1 MKTTGAKTTAAVVL
15 VLISVFLI
23 TVDAQSRVRATSSSR
38 TGAEGKSAEISPI
51 LERVR
56 DVSAAT
62 DRRSGT
68 SFSGDD
74 MLRTRIR
81 SIRTIDFHLKNGRLV
96 FGKLISED
104 RNKVIVEQVEGSK
117 LIVATYSKRDV
128 ETRSLQARNVSASKY
143 YTDMAEYFS
152 GRTWD
157 FKDDPD
163 DFTLAIRFYER
174 SKQLIEGTS
183 QLDREKSKEI
193 DRKVAEL
200 EADRE
205 VWTKQVESRAKLK
218 ELEFQ
223 AEYVARFNELES
235 KINESAQMIEAS
247 IAQIDTVLADV
258 KKNSE
263 TLDNNIPAMEQDLRR
278 RMDLLGAEVEANRR
292 LLDPYGRSRRG
303 DYGYRSRY

>member
-15 VLISVFLI
+15 VLISVSII
-23 TVDAQSRVRATSSSR
+23 TVDAQSRVRATLPSR
-38 TGAEGKSAEISPI
+38 TGADAKSAEIGPI
-51 LERVR
+51 LQRVR

-62 DRRSGT
+62 DRRTTT
-68 SFSGDD
+68 SLSTDD
-74 MLRTRIR
+74 MLTTRIR
-81 SIRTIDFHLKNGRLV
+81 SIRMVDFHLKNGKLV

-104 RNKVIVEQVEGSK
+104 RNKVIVEQVDGSK
-117 LIVATYSKRDV
+117 LIVDTYSKRDI
-128 ETRSLQARNVSASKY
+128 ESRSLQARNVSASKY
-143 YTDMAEYFS
+143 YADMAEYFA

-163 DFTLAIRFYER
+163 DFTQAIRFFSR
-174 SKQLIEGTS
+174 AKQLIEGTS
-183 QLDREKSKEI
+183 QLDNQKSKEFDKKI
-193 DRKVAEL
+193 AEL
-200 EADRE
+200 KADRT

-223 AEYVARFNELES
+223 AEYVTRFSELEA
-235 KINESAQMIEAS
+235 KINASAAKIDESV
-247 IAQIDTVLADV
+247 AQINAVLADV

-263 TLDNNIPAMEQDLRR
+263 TLDKNIPALEQDLRR

-292 LLDPYGRSRRG
+292 LMDPYGRYRRN